1 MAFDRRERA
10 WGNFFAILSGHRD
23 DPAFSIDECLV
34 SAMASLL
41 SVRDKPVI
49 LRYPHNITNFHLLFS
64 FLLKK
69 KWGILAS
76 NTLAVLNALRGPG
89 GEKTEWARQPLQRG
103 PPPDAGCGWKAG
115 SDAVWSGRRGRVRG
129 LRGAG
134 GAAMHSREVA
144 TARFALRSAN
154 GPG

>member
-10 WGNFFAILSGHRD
+10 RRNFFAILSGDRD
-23 DPAFSIDECLV
+23 DPALFIDESLV
-34 SAMASLL
+34 LAMASVL
-41 SVRDKPVI
+41 SVQDKPPI
-49 LRYPHNITNFHLLFS
+49 LQDPHNVTNFHLLFS
-64 FLLKK
+64 ILLKK
-69 KWGILAS
+69 RWGILAS

-89 GEKTEWARQPLQRG
+89 GEKTGRARQPLQRG

-115 SDAVWSGRRGRVRG
+115 PDAVWSGRRGRVRG